1 MFSSLVSF
9 RQLPRDPLHLKQID
23 DTCEVEKRSILLHRF
38 KFIGLKKCHIVN
50 IVLEYMDLLKLH
62 INKLLS
68 KLVHHKVFSLSNHCI
83 FSFNCYFS
91 TNRVFPISDFFVEQE
106 FITYFVFLKLECR
119 RCSFDI
125 ISERFIIL
133 QVTEIRIGR

>member
-1 MFSSLVSF
+1 MNV
-9 RQLPRDPLHLKQID
+9 
-23 DTCEVEKRSILLHRF
+23 
-38 KFIGLKKCHIVN
+38 
-50 IVLEYMDLLKLH
+50 VLEYPDLLELH
-62 INKLLS
+62 IHELLS
-68 KLVHHKVFSLSNHCI
+68 VLVNHILFSLPNHCI
-83 FSFNCYFS
+83 FSNLYCYFS